1 MTILELR
8 DLYSTINGNEVLSG
22 ASCSFEAGKIHAILG
37 ERRSGKSAIAFLLS
51 GLAKISKGSLYYNNK
66 DYAKLR
72 RFQSQKPDIGI
83 FFQDTAIIP
92 SLNSY
97 ENVLAGR
104 GQLGLYK
111 AAQLDEAKAWLD
123 KLSRQWNSSFN
134 YKTRTRYLGQREQS
148 IVELARCLA
157 FNPLILV
164 LDEPAGRFTADELVE
179 LYSLLKEC
187 KESNIAVVY
196 IATNVNEVFQ
206 IADQV
211 SVMRHGKIVDT
222 RDVKALD
229 RHRLIDL
236 AYSFSETR
244 EELLLK
250 NIELLKYS
258 RYSEELVMNLP
269 VGAIII
275 DENKAPYLINQQAG
289 KLLGMGSDESFKG
302 QRGFEKLEATILE
315 PVKSELIQAIQEG
328 KKRSWDKSFTID
340 GKILNILT
348 FPFHDSSSL
357 LLGTII
363 VLDDI
368 TQSILT
374 QEYLVRAERASS
386 IAELAAGVAHEVNN
400 PLAIIS
406 NYVELLIMKK
416 QGAYTSDR
424 LEIIRD
430 EIKRIQTI
438 VTSLLSFSAIGI
450 SGLEIL
456 DLAELIDASIMLLS
470 HEAQRRAIELDKEI
484 AIAPLMAKID
494 PAKIKQ
500 VIINLVINA
509 MEAMEKGGKIVI
521 RLLTPDQDKADTV
534 KLEIEDNG
542 PGIPQEVMNRIFE
555 PFIQGKKK
563 KNHSGLG
570 LSVSKHIVDSHS
582 GTISCESKPGKTR
595 FTIEL
600 PTGIVP

>member
-1 MTILELR
+1 M
-8 DLYSTINGNEVLSG
+8 
-22 ASCSFEAGKIHAILG
+22 
-37 ERRSGKSAIAFLLS
+37 
-51 GLAKISKGSLYYNNK
+51 
-66 DYAKLR
+66 
-72 RFQSQKPDIGI
+72 
-83 FFQDTAIIP
+83 
-92 SLNSY
+92 
-97 ENVLAGR
+97 
-104 GQLGLYK
+104 
-111 AAQLDEAKAWLD
+111 
-123 KLSRQWNSSFN
+123 
-134 YKTRTRYLGQREQS
+134 
-148 IVELARCLA
+148 
-157 FNPLILV
+157 
-164 LDEPAGRFTADELVE
+164 
-179 LYSLLKEC
+179 
-187 KESNIAVVY
+187 
-196 IATNVNEVFQ
+196 
-206 IADQV
+206 
-211 SVMRHGKIVDT
+211 
-222 RDVKALD
+222 
-229 RHRLIDL
+229 
-236 AYSFSETR
+236 
-244 EELLLK
+244 
-250 NIELLKYS
+250 
-258 RYSEELVMNLP
+258 
-269 VGAIII
+269 
-275 DENKAPYLINQQAG
+275 
-289 KLLGMGSDESFKG
+289 
-302 QRGFEKLEATILE
+302 
-315 PVKSELIQAIQEG
+315 
-328 KKRSWDKSFTID
+328 
-340 GKILNILT
+340 NILT

-563 KNHSGLG
+563 KPFRAWAFCKQAHSG
-570 LSVSKHIVDSHS
+570 
-582 GTISCESKPGKTR
+582 
-595 FTIEL
+595 FTL
-600 PTGIVP
+600 RYHKL